1 MPIVVREFVYS
12 TDRAEKT
19 KNAAFMDCL
28 SIQGRFFNQKIIEM
42 RKPECREGKEKNES
56 MRKINRTAPT
66 AISVKRRV
74 SAG

>member
-12 TDRAEKT
+12 IDRAE

-42 RKPECREGKEKNES
+42 RKPECREGKERNES

-66 AISVKRRV
+66 AISVKRKA

>member
-1 MPIVVREFVYS
+1 MPIMVRKFVYS
-12 TDRAEKT
+12 IDRAEKT

-42 RKPECREGKEKNES
+42 RKPECREGKERNQD

-66 AISVKRRV
+66 AISVKRRA